1 MSVYVMQMGQ
11 FIDHDFAHSPN
22 FPQQTCCDEN
32 IENRD
37 EQCIPID
44 IPSDDPFFSN
54 IINPD
59 TNLPEPV
66 TCMRMARAMTS
77 PDLDCPM
84 DIERQQV
91 TTYSTNTLG
100 YINSVH
106 IHWVISILYKYPLN
120 QKFLFFSYFA
130 PNVCKR
136 VGK

>member
-1 MSVYVMQMGQ
+1 MRVASDGNPLPNARFLSNELSETTNGNSFGSTSSFMSVYVMQMGQ
-11 FIDHDFAHSPN
+11 FLDHDFAHSPN

-91 TTYSTNTLG
+91 TSIHTY
-100 YINSVH
+100 
-106 IHWVISILYKYPLN
+106 
-120 QKFLFFSYFA
+120 
-130 PNVCKR
+130 
-136 VGK
+136 